1 MFMFLQIVLPTGTI
15 VTMSLGAENS
25 INVWITASATDRS
38 VEQIFGSDHAVLGRF
53 SQECTWVELKIH
65 NKMFQCFIS
74 IFHS

>member
-38 VEQIFGSDHAVLGRF
+38 VGSGWNQEHAVLGRY
-53 SQECTWVELKIH
+53 S
-65 NKMFQCFIS
+65 
-74 IFHS
+74 